1 MAMNTSAAPSAD
13 SVDATFEFPPAGA
26 PSTRYVEIVLAST
39 HVLNRVRRS
48 SLLFVVGSSSATQ
61 RKTLCWW
68 FSFPLVDNMPLEV
81 TRSAIVRVTF
91 WDNSRSEKALFVSS
105 SNQILPLSLSN
116 KNVLLTF
123 SPFTLIFSL
132 PEMHSVGP

>member
-91 WDNSRSEKALFVSS
+91 WDNSRIVRLVLQSDLT
-105 SNQILPLSLSN
+105 ILSLSY

>member
-1 MAMNTSAAPSAD
+1 MNTSAAPSAD

-91 WDNSRSEKALFVSS
+91 WDNSRIVRLVLQSDLT
-105 SNQILPLSLSN
+105 ILSLSY